1 MNWYNKSI
9 IIGSIDIF
17 HIKFINC
24 DLNRESWMIWEWHIK
39 KGKTFISK
47 TIQIAGKEK
56 ITKNLYDEFNDVH
69 DLYTFI
75 KG

>member
-1 MNWYNKSI
+1 
-9 IIGSIDIF
+9 
-17 HIKFINC
+17 
-24 DLNRESWMIWEWHIK
+24 MIWEWHIK

-47 TIQIAGKEK
+47 TIRIAGKEK